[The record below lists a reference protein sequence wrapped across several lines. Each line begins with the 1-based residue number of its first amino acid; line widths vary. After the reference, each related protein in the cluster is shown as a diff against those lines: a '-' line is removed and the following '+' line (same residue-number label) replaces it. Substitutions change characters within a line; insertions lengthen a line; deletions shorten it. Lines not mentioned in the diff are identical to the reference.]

1 MSHLFRLV
9 LLLFLLQ
16 LRLVVENSTFAQIP
30 TENLK
35 LWLKANNVELVNEM
49 VSQWYDASGNNLHLT
64 QSNEANRP
72 LQTSNI
78 YAGYPAI
85 RFDGINDQLK
95 VNFSELTNQPVTF
108 FVVWKKNAS
117 KQQNIFDG
125 VDESNRMTFG
135 QSYSNLENFAI
146 NASGTGLGLYYTKPV
161 TSNLTVS
168 SIIFS
173 SPSKFFDNG
182 VLKKSGNA
190 GTMGINGLTVGAA
203 YNNSR
208 FFNGDITEII
218 VYNAELTDAQRQQV
232 EQYLMDKYAP
242 PVSFGEDITVNY
254 GFCSQT
260 LSIANGFTNIQWSNG
275 DTTQTIEVS
284 KTGEYWVSATDIF
297 GRTTSDTINVTFTT
311 GNPKVFSQNTT
322 LCPDSLYIFHT
333 GEFNSL
339 NHYTVKWFND
349 FEGDT
354 LQISNHEGEVW
365 ATITDS
371 SLCTMQ
377 TDTISIVIDLFNQ
390 IFTLGNDTTFCSG
403 NSISLLDNPLFDQI
417 NEFVWSNGSTNSS
430 IVITATGNYWVEVK
444 NNNGCL
450 SRDTI
455 YVTVSGVAPTVDFD
469 FSGVCKNTPVNFTNN
484 STADPLD
491 PITDVLWDFN
501 DGDSSILHNP
511 QHIFQN
517 AGTYNIRLYVYSQSG
532 CNNNIIKPIT
542 IHDLPKAFFQ
552 VDTACVANQY
562 FFFDSS
568 TPQPETTIETWHWD
582 FGNGETSTEI
592 NPTEIFSQI
601 AQHNLSLT
609 VTDNFGCQG
618 TYDTTITVVGQMA
631 DPNPFTLIWPPNNY
645 ASEQN
650 TFAFSWNKS
659 QGAQL
664 YSFEISTDI
673 SFQDTVYQSLL
684 TDSKIDYT
692 LSDGSYYWRILARN
706 YCGDEISSNI
716 HFIQSGF
723 ISSQNGLSAAFSSS
737 KQVEHDEE
745 NLVSS
750 WGDITGAGFTATQTD
765 NKAKPKLEANILNG
779 KPALRF
785 AHNDSASFLS
795 FNNINLSNH
804 DYTIFTVIKP
814 ENFNLPVHYFVS
826 GGTTTESG
834 LFAGGELIK
843 GIGSF
848 DGVNSMQTNTNSSQ
862 WQIAV
867 FQNDKIIINGTEAQY
882 GAYSIM
888 SGLQLNTLGTRS
900 SAIETQYFNG
910 YLADLIVF
918 NRKLTT
924 DEIISVQDYLRFQYF
939 PPVNLG
945 SDTALACGSCNYTL
959 SVPDYYSTYQWS
971 NGATTPTI
979 DINQTGN
986 YWVKVTDIFGF
997 TSTDTIFIKCPTK
1010 SCYPPVDLGSD
1021 IDIACGICE
1030 AEISAFA
1037 PHFVSYI
1044 WSNGQTSSTITATE
1058 TGYYYVTAT
1067 DTDGYLSVDSVF
1079 IQCPSVSCDP
1089 PVDLG
1094 PDINIDYGFCPV
1106 TLNAGDV
1113 YIDYKWSTGDTT
1125 QTIAVS
1131 QTGYYHVTVT
1141 DQYNYISTDSVKVT
1155 FPAIML
1161 SDTAICV
1168 GETITLNTGLGGDYQ
1183 YFWSNT
1189 SMSETIT
1196 VSQQQ
1201 EVWVL
1206 VTDSSGCEHTS
1217 PTVTIMVDSTSLTP
1231 VFTDDSVSL
1240 CSGNSIVANLPDTWN
1255 YQYSWCTGAQT
1266 HFIDVL
1272 NSGKYY
1278 VTVTSSNQCS
1288 VTDSID
1294 VNVVGIAPVVDIAA
1308 ENICHNDTLL
1318 ITNNSYSPDSSA
1330 ITLNWRLSDGQSF
1343 SGDNPEFIPTTA
1355 GTNTLILELESESG
1369 CQNTDSINF
1378 EVYPLPDFEIWSPDI
1393 VCNGQVVQFEAVTG
1407 QTNIAEWLWDFGNGV
1422 TDSTQNPQHIYDSPG
1437 TYQIIVNAVTEFG
1450 CSNTETK
1457 DITVH

>member
-1 MSHLFRLV
+1 MFHPFRLIS
-9 LLLFLLQ
+9 LFFLIQPWLI
-16 LRLVVENSTFAQIP
+16 LENSISAQIP

-35 LWLKANNVELVNEM
+35 LWLKADNVEIVNGL
-49 VSQWYDASGNNLHLT
+49 VSQWNDASGNNLHLT
-64 QSNEANRP
+64 QSNVINRP
-72 LQTSNI
+72 KLVENQLS
-78 YAGYPAI
+78 GEPLV
-85 RFDGINDQLK
+85 RFSGSQWLK
-95 VNFSELTNQPVTF
+95 VQYPSIVEQPITIFVLWDNKSANSVICFCNYSTLVFSLRSSGSVVDIHAGGPVGY
-108 FVVWKKNAS
+108 S
-117 KQQNIFDG
+117 KSSPF
-125 VDESNRMTFG
+125 T
-135 QSYSNLENFAI
+135 
-146 NASGTGLGLYYTKPV
+146 YTLNSLV
-161 TSNLTVS
+161 FNSSQS
-168 SIIFS
+168 SIYE
-173 SPSKFFDNG
+173 NG
-182 VLKKSGNA
+182 VQKKSGNA
-190 GTMGINGLTVGAA
+190 GTRTMNGITVGAA
-203 YNNSR
+203 YYNSLCLD
-208 FFNGDITEII
+208 GDIAEII
-218 VYNAELTDAQRQQV
+218 VYDTVLTDSQRQQI
-232 EQYLMDKYAP
+232 EQYLMDKYAY
-242 PVSFGEDITVNY
+242 PVSLGEDITVDY
-254 GFCSQT
+254 GFCPQT
-260 LSIANGFTNIQWSNG
+260 LSIASGFTNIQWSNG

-297 GRTTSDTINVTFTT
+297 GRITTDTINVTFTV
-311 GNPKVFSQNTT
+311 GSPKIFSQNTT
-322 LCPDSLYIFHT
+322 LCPDSIYLFHT
-333 GEFNSL
+333 GDFNSH
-339 NHYTVKWFND
+339 NHYNVKWFNG

-371 SLCTMQ
+371 SLCTKQ
-377 TDTISIVIDLFNQ
+377 TDTISVVLDLFDQN
-390 IFTLGNDTTFCSG
+390 FTLGNDTTFCSG
-403 NSISLLDNPLFDQI
+403 NSISLINNPLFSQI
-417 NEFVWSNGSTNSS
+417 DELLWSNGSTDYS
-430 IVITATGNYWVEVK
+430 IAITSTGNYWVKVK

-455 YVTVSGVAPTVDFD
+455 YVTVSGVAPTVDFN

-491 PITDVLWDFN
+491 PITNVLWDFD
-501 DGDSSILHNP
+501 DGDSSSLHNP

-517 AGTYNIRLYVYSQSG
+517 AGTYNIRFEAYSQSG
-532 CNNNIIKPIT
+532 CNNHVIKPLT
-542 IHDLPKAFFQ
+542 IHNLPKAFFQ

-562 FFFDSS
+562 FFFDNS
-568 TPQPETTIETWHWD
+568 TPQSEITIETWYWD
-582 FGNGETSTEI
+582 FGNGQTSTET
-592 NPTEIFSQI
+592 NPTAIFSQI
-601 AQHNLSLT
+601 MQHNVSLT

-618 TYDTTITVVGQMA
+618 TYDTTITVVEQMVN
-631 DPNPFTLIWPPNNY
+631 PKPFTLVLPPNNY
-645 ASEQN
+645 VSELN

-692 LSDGSYYWRILARN
+692 LPSGSYYWRVVARN

-716 HFIQSGF
+716 HFFQSGF
-723 ISSQNGLSAAFSSS
+723 ISSQSGLLAAFNSS
-737 KQVEHDEE
+737 KQVEIDEQ
-745 NLVSS
+745 NLIES
-750 WGDITGAGFTATQTD
+750 WSDITGSGLTATQTN
-765 NKAKPKLEANILNG
+765 NKAKPKLEANVLNG

-785 AHNDSASFLS
+785 AHNDSANFLN
-795 FNNINLSNH
+795 FNNIDLSNH

-814 ENFNLPVHYFVS
+814 ESFNLPVHYFIS
-826 GGTTTESG
+826 GGTTPESG
-834 LFAGGELIK
+834 LFAGGELIN

-848 DGVNSMQTNTNSSQ
+848 DGVNSMRSSSNSSQ

-888 SGLQLNTLGTRS
+888 SGLQLNILGTRG
-900 SAIETQYFNG
+900 SAIETQYFDG
-910 YLADLIVF
+910 YLTDLIVF
-918 NRKLTT
+918 DRKLTT
-924 DEIISVQDYLRFQYF
+924 DEIKSVQDYLRFQYF

-945 SDTALACGSCNYTL
+945 NDTALACGSCNYTL
-959 SVPDYYSTYQWS
+959 SVPDYYSNYLWS

-1010 SCYPPVDLGSD
+1010 SCYPPVDLGNN

-1037 PHFVSYI
+1037 PHFISYI

-1067 DTDGYLSVDSVF
+1067 DIDGYLSIDSVF
-1079 IQCPSVSCDP
+1079 VQCPSVSCDP

-1094 PDINIDYGFCPV
+1094 PDINIDYGFCTV
-1106 TLNAGDV
+1106 TLDAGDI
-1113 YIDYKWSTGDTT
+1113 YINYMWSTGDTT

-1141 DQYNYISTDSVKVT
+1141 DQYNYISTDSIKVT
-1155 FPAIML
+1155 FPTIML

-1206 VTDSSGCEHTS
+1206 ITDSSGCEHTS

-1255 YQYSWCTGAQT
+1255 YQYLWSTGAET

-1272 NSGKYY
+1272 NPGRYY

-1288 VTDSID
+1288 VIGSID
-1294 VNVVGIAPVVDIAA
+1294 VDVTGTAPVIDISAN
-1308 ENICHNDTLL
+1308 NICLNETLQ

-1330 ITLNWRLSDGQSF
+1330 ITFNWRLSDGQSF
-1343 SGDNPEFIPTTA
+1343 SGTNPEFIPTTA
-1355 GTNTLILELESESG
+1355 GINTLILELESETG
-1369 CQNTDSINF
+1369 CQNTDS
-1378 EVYPLPDFEIWSPDI
+1378 
-1393 VCNGQVVQFEAVTG
+1393 
-1407 QTNIAEWLWDFGNGV
+1407 
-1422 TDSTQNPQHIYDSPG
+1422 
-1437 TYQIIVNAVTEFG
+1437 
-1450 CSNTETK
+1450 
-1457 DITVH
+1457 